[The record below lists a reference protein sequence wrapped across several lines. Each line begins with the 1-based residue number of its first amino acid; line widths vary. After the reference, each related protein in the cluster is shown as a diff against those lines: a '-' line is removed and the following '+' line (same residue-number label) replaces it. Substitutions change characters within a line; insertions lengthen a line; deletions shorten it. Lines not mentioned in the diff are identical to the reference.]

1 MAHFVGGRVLFNECF
16 SASYFFLPILSTLH
30 TQNAIGGVDG
40 RSGWKNMKRKRK
52 CEKKKGER
60 LEELPDQVAP
70 LHTDGGWREVRGRGA
85 GECTTN
91 NIFLKNRNAHLTQL
105 RTNDFDSA
113 WWVIAI
119 PEFAEQQQRPSV
131 CKAEQINTCLS
142 KCTKHSL
149 QLTEHIRTA
158 SMPLLATVSGLK

>member
-16 SASYFFLPILSTLH
+16 NASYFFLPILSTLH

-113 WWVIAI
+113 WWISGHLCAKLSRLI
-119 PEFAEQQQRPSV
+119 PAFQNVQNTHFSWLNIFARLP
-131 CKAEQINTCLS
+131 C
-142 KCTKHSL
+142 
-149 QLTEHIRTA
+149 
-158 SMPLLATVSGLK
+158 PF

>member
-1 MAHFVGGRVLFNECF
+1 MQLEVLMEE
-16 SASYFFLPILSTLH
+16 
-30 TQNAIGGVDG
+30 VDG
-40 RSGWKNMKRKRK
+40 KTWRERENV
-52 CEKKKGER
+52 KKKGER

-70 LHTDGGWREVRGRGA
+70 LQTDGGWREVWGRGA
-85 GECTTN
+85 GEYTTN
-91 NIFLKNRNAHLTQL
+91 NIFFKNRNAHLIQL
-105 RTNDFDSA
+105 RTNDFDWA

-149 QLTEHIRTA
+149 QLTEHIRAAT
-158 SMPLLATVSGLK
+158 MPLLATVSGLK